1 MKSQYI
7 LPITIVVAGA
17 LIAGAVFLAGKSSTP
32 DGNNNGKPP
41 TVRAYTPGVDHIL
54 GNPNAPVKVVEY
66 MDLECA
72 HCKVFHTTMHQIMA
86 YYGASGKVAWVER
99 PFPLSQIHSK
109 AVQEAHAA
117 ECAAAQGGDTAY
129 FAYTDKVFEITPSN
143 NGLDLAEL
151 PKIAQEIGLNITAF
165 NTCMSEGKYNDKI
178 SASYNEAIAAGG
190 QGTPYTFIMVGT
202 ETVVLNG
209 AQPYDSMRAAIDS
222 VLGDLGTPV
231 TPSLSTTTTQ

>member
-1 MKSQYI
+1 
-7 LPITIVVAGA
+7 
-17 LIAGAVFLAGKSSTP
+17 
-32 DGNNNGKPP
+32 
-41 TVRAYTPGVDHIL
+41 
-54 GNPNAPVKVVEY
+54 
-66 MDLECA
+66 
-72 HCKVFHTTMHQIMA
+72 MA